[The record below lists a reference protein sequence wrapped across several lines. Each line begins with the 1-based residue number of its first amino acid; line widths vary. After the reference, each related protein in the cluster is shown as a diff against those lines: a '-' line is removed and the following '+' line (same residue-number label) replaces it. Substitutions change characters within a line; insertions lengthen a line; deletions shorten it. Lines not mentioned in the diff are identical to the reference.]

1 MADKEGRNTHP
12 EDRYWCSE
20 GCGFCK
26 ESHRCEQWG
35 QAFKIPVA
43 AYEAISEE
51 AIDDRNHQEFRAELW
66 KYVAGL
72 WNRWDKSHG
81 TPGAWTDIVTAT
93 RNAEKADP
101 GPVKLLIT
109 DHIFT
114 ADEFPKPVGIKECEF
129 CKSIHKMPQEV
140 QLSDKNMEAF
150 RAFLEGRC
158 LNDDLVSELASAFA
172 AGSRHD

>member
-1 MADKEGRNTHP
+1 MA

-35 QAFKIPVA
+35 QAFKIPEA

-72 WNRWDKSHG
+72 WDRWDKSHG
-81 TPGAWTDIVTAT
+81 TPGAWSDIVEAT
-93 RNAEKADP
+93 KNADKADP
-101 GPVKLLIT
+101 GPVRLLISKT
-109 DHIFT
+109 LLDP
-114 ADEFPKPVGIKECEF
+114 DDYKPVGIKKCEF
-129 CKSIHKMPQEV
+129 CKQVHKMPQEV
-140 QLSDKNMEAF
+140 QFSPKDMESF

-158 LNDDLVSELASAFA
+158 LNHDLVVELACAFA
-172 AGSRHD
+172 AGLCLD